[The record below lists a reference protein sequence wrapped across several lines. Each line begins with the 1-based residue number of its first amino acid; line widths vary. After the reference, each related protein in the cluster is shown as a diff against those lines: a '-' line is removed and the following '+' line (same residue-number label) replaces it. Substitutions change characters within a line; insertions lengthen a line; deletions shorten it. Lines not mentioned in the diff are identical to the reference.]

1 MERMT
6 VFETLKEKYFKDAD
20 SLARFLW
27 DEECA
32 DGKTHEKAVN
42 AACFYVSALGK
53 CAYGPDEP
61 AGEKCVNCLRAWLE
75 SEPEA
80 EE

>member
-20 SLARFLW
+20 SLARFLLSR
-27 DEECA
+27 DA
-32 DGKTHEKAVN
+32 VFVNVRLVKAG
-42 AACFYVSALGK
+42 CFYMSTLEK

-61 AGEKCVNCLRAWLE
+61 VGEKCVDCLRSWLE
-75 SEPEA
+75 IEPEA

>member
-20 SLARFLW
+20 SLARLLLS
-27 DEECA
+27 
-32 DGKTHEKAVN
+32 HEKDVPIARLDAVN
-42 AACFYVSALGK
+42 KACIYMSALGK
-53 CAYGPDEP
+53 CAYGPYEP
-61 AGEKCVNCLRAWLE
+61 VGEKCVDCLRSWLE
-75 SEPEA
+75 IEPEA

>member
-1 MERMT
+1 MEQMT
-6 VFETLKEKYFKDAD
+6 VFETLKEKYFKDAE
-20 SLARFLW
+20 SLARFLLNR
-27 DEECA
+27 DAVFASVHCV
-32 DGKTHEKAVN
+32 KAG
-42 AACFYVSALGK
+42 CFYMSMLEK

-61 AGEKCVNCLRAWLE
+61 AGEKCVDCLRTWLE